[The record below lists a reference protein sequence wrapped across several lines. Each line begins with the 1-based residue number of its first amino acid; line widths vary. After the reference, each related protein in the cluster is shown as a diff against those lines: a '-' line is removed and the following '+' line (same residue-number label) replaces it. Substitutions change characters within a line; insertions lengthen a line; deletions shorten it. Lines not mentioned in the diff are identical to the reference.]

1 MTDDVGV
8 LARLDAVA
16 CDDLTRAR
24 WNQAGRRRVGRQAV
38 GRLESFACFRYQDK
52 HRQRG
57 TTLSQVAAW
66 GYRWYFETC
75 REFVAKEKGICA
87 ICKRQL
93 VLPYN
98 LFNVRNVYG
107 DAKLRCAH

>member
-38 GRLESFACFRYQDK
+38 GRLESFASVSSTSIASVKPLFPMSLLGAMDGTLK
-52 HRQRG
+52 HVVN
-57 TTLSQVAAW
+57 S
-66 GYRWYFETC
+66 
-75 REFVAKEKGICA
+75 
-87 ICKRQL
+87 
-93 VLPYN
+93 
-98 LFNVRNVYG
+98 
-107 DAKLRCAH
+107 